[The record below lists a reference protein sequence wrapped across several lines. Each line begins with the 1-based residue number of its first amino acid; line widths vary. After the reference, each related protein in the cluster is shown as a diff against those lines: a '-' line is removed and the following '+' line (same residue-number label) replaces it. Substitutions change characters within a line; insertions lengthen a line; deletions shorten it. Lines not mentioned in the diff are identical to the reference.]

1 MFFITH
7 FVEMVWKAN
16 VRLSNYCYSFLSFV
30 QIRQMVDEQLQASP
44 LLLSP
49 ISPGPSDQA
58 SGGRRDLDELVERR
72 VAELGQWMTGEVREK
87 CAQLMQQHCSSEHVL
102 PVLSILL
109 PPDLPAKVGTGDCM
123 YVWIIIT
130 CNQNDQTNK

>member
-1 MFFITH
+1 M
-7 FVEMVWKAN
+7 
-16 VRLSNYCYSFLSFV
+16 
-30 QIRQMVDEQLQASP
+30 DEQLQASP

-72 VAELGQWMTGEVREK
+72 VTELGQWITGEVREK
-87 CAQLMQQHCSSEHVL
+87 CAQLMQQHCSSEHVI

-109 PPDLPAKVGTGDCM
+109 PPDLPAKVIADDCM
-123 YVWIIIT
+123 FVWNKIT
-130 CNQNDQTNK
+130 YSQNDQTNK